1 MRNKYS
7 DKFEKE
13 MKRLAP
19 RKTLEELLKIAIKK
33 YNYDI
38 TKNQLRQYFYKREI
52 RYKDYSI
59 KKVRSVGD
67 KIPIGSE
74 YRKSDGMI
82 LVKISKN
89 KWQYKNR
96 LMYEKYHNCKLTS
109 DDFIVFLN
117 QDRNDFS
124 KENLKRITRRE
135 SAILSNQK
143 MFSKDKDLTNLG
155 ILTAKLMIKSK
166 KKEDEN
172 EKLRRD

>member
-33 YNYDI
+33 YNYEI
-38 TKNQLRQYFYKREI
+38 TKEQLRQYCYKREI

-59 KKVRSVGD
+59 KKVRSMGEN
-67 KIPIGSE
+67 IPIGSE
-74 YRKSDGMI
+74 YRKPDGMI

-96 LMYEKYHNCKLTS
+96 LMYEKYHNCKLTN

-135 SAILSNQK
+135 SSILSNQK

-166 KKEDEN
+166 NKEDEN
-172 EKLRRD
+172 EKLRRN